1 MIDQVSSPAEAELY
15 DSLDN
20 HVAASG
26 DIAKAAVPMGMLLAW
41 CVNMQLV
48 SPMLLQTHERII
60 LRLRFQEALGSEL
73 LIACGGDLQRPMF
86 NAAGQQFLDD
96 FYPEY
101 MVMYRQLF
109 GQDCYE
115 VRENWD
121 NYQTL
126 AAELTR
132 RYMNKQRDQRAPDGV
147 LKKLTKW
154 FKR

>member
-1 MIDQVSSPAEAELY
+1 MDADRY
-15 DSLDN
+15 DSLDV
-20 HVAASG
+20 HMAAAG
-26 DIAKAAVPMGMLLAW
+26 DMAKAAVPMGMLLAW
-41 CVNMQLV
+41 CVNLQLV
-48 SPMLLQTHERII
+48 SPWLLQNHERLV

-73 LIACGGDLQRPMF
+73 LIACGGDLQRQMF

-96 FYPEY
+96 FYPHFMPLFE
-101 MVMYRQLF
+101 QLF
-109 GQDCYE
+109 AQDCYQ

-132 RYMNKQRDQRAPDGV
+132 RYMNKQAPHG
-147 LKKLTKW
+147 LLQKLAGW